1 MGDIVGL
8 PDTFKALSD
17 TNRRDI
23 LMMLKNGKM
32 TAGEI
37 SDKMGMSAAA
47 VSYHLNQLK
56 KAELVIEY
64 KYKNFIYYDL
74 NTTLFDELV
83 IWLKQF
89 NGGIEK

>member
-1 MGDIVGL
+1 MGL

-17 TNRRDI
+17 SNRRDI
-23 LMMLKNGKM
+23 LMMLKDGKM

-37 SDKMGMSAAA
+37 SEKMGMSAAA

-56 KAELVIEY
+56 KADLVIEY

-89 NGGIEK
+89 NGGI